1 MKKNGEKKKKTLS
14 SAINRKLQRWHR
26 CVLMFS
32 ICFTP
37 PPFFC
42 CCFVCAMMLHHDCWD
57 DHLERPKERHTHS
70 FRSLY
75 RTKDEKIVRST
86 CALPLTT
93 GCFFFFFC
101 FICGSHTLA
110 AVRFPLRA
118 CVRVKLRLPSWAS
131 MRFTLARTVERT
143 GSHRVAVDK
152 LCAYTPVCV

>member
-1 MKKNGEKKKKTLS
+1 MKKNGEKKKQTLS

-32 ICFTP
+32 ICSP
-37 PPFFC
+37 PPFC

-93 GCFFFFFC
+93 GCFFIFLFAGAIHSQRYVSLF
-101 FICGSHTLA
+101 
-110 AVRFPLRA
+110 VRA